1 MDTIIYFIKK
11 KGLREP
17 FIEPIGLKTY
27 MLVRVS
33 LDVGAEEWFGRTL
46 RIPGQPEKR
55 DESAKVQ
62 DARERR
68 HFLGILRRRSRQEK
82 RNRLTKKER
91 HLEEKRRKAESLEY
105 ERLLAEREER
115 LRQTEE
121 ALRRL
126 KRNVMELAGEE
137 RDCCC
142 VYEDTVR
149 KALVGSKIQGQERI
163 SAENSAEAFMAEY
176 TGNGKREKGLSV
188 LWRQYF
194 DLREFEGYCRPF
206 WVEQLMS
213 EAVWPHFVILGTV
226 PEVFSMLE
234 HYACKMKSLRWILL
248 ESDYTEE
255 LLADVEDFYTEYG
268 LAIELQYLEGT
279 SAWKKFRLSCVR
291 PSNILDFTGEAR
303 LAVPEIP
310 EGSVWLD
317 MLSVEE
323 KRRRMMGRNNE
334 ISYTSLKEKWK
345 YAQRRCSG
353 PVLP

>member
-33 LDVGAEEWFGRTL
+33 LDVGAEEWFGKTL
-46 RIPGQPEKR
+46 RMPGQPEKR

-68 HFLGILRRRSRQEK
+68 HFLGILRRRGRQGK

-91 HLEEKRRKAESLEY
+91 RLEEKRRKAELLEQ

-126 KRNVMELAGEE
+126 KRDVMELAGEE
-137 RDCCC
+137 RDCYC
-142 VYEDTVR
+142 VYENTVR
-149 KALVGSKIQGQERI
+149 KALIGSEAQGQERI
-163 SAENSAEAFMAEY
+163 SAENPAEAFMEEY
-176 TGNGKREKGLSV
+176 TGNGKREKGLSA
-188 LWRQYF
+188 LWQQYF
-194 DLREFEGYCRPF
+194 DLKEFEGYCRPF
-206 WVEQLMS
+206 WVEQLMP
-213 EAVWPHFVILGTV
+213 EAVWPHFVILGRM
-226 PEVFSMLE
+226 PDLFSVLE
-234 HYACKMKSLRWILL
+234 TYACKMKSLRWILL
-248 ESDYTEE
+248 EADYTEE

-268 LAIELQYLEGT
+268 LAIELQYLEGP
-279 SAWKKFRLSCVR
+279 SAWKKFRLSCAR

-303 LAVPEIP
+303 LAVSEIP

-317 MLSVEE
+317 MFSVEE
-323 KRRRMMGRNNE
+323 KRRRMMGRSNG
-334 ISYTSLKEKWK
+334 IQYISLKEKWK
-345 YAQRRCSG
+345 YAQRRCSA